1 MDILANKKLTAIIMI
16 IAGIL
21 CVAIPNIIQWV
32 IGVLLIVYGVLMLLG
47 KK

>member
-1 MDILANKKLTAIIMI
+1 MNILSNKMLSAIIFI

-21 CVAIPNIIQWV
+21 VLAIPDIIQWV
-32 IGVLLIVYGVLMLLG
+32 IGIVLIVYGVLMLIG

>member
-1 MDILANKKLTAIIMI
+1 MNILSNKMAIAIIAI

-21 CVAIPNIIQWV
+21 VLAVPDIIRWV
-32 IGVLLIVYGVLMLLG
+32 IGILLIVYGVLMLIG